1 MPTTRPSWD
10 EYGLALADTVSL
22 RADCTKRQ
30 VGAVL
35 LDVDNRIIGAGYN
48 GARPGGK
55 SCLAGDCPRGR
66 HYHARLGT
74 LPDGA
79 PWLSGKC
86 ACGEV
91 WPCSQS
97 VEPGSSY
104 DTGPGACLST
114 HAELNARMDVDD
126 RSRLVGARLFVTD
139 EPCDG
144 CVKIY
149 HNTTKVV
156 TMRWPKGVINLADLR
171 KEAA

>member
-1 MPTTRPSWD
+1 MTRPDWD
-10 EYGLALADTVSL
+10 EYGLGVAEAVKV
-22 RADCTKRQ
+22 RGDCTRRP

-48 GARPGGK
+48 GARPGGQ

-66 HYHARLGT
+66 HYKVDRVCNDVCACE
-74 LPDGA
+74 
-79 PWLSGKC
+79 LSVC
-86 ACGEV
+86 ACGEA
-91 WPCSQS
+91 WPCGQA

-104 DTGPGACLST
+104 DTGPGACIST

-126 RSRLVGARLFVTD
+126 RSRLVGARLYVTD

-156 TMRWPKGVINLADLR
+156 TMRWPKGIINLADLR